1 MRSTT
6 YSALER
12 GVASTAGIDPTN
24 VLAHEKVMIAEY
36 INDAIRFCWDYYP
49 WAEFTVTEERYFRD
63 EFDVNVTYAEGA
75 EVYYEGKYWKLW
87 NAMFQGM
94 GLGTP
99 PKSGIEWHEVGDYI
113 STVEWSEK
121 GTYKLGAV
129 VKYETKTYLCIEQLA
144 GTTPSGVDLV
154 NYEWD
159 GITPLFTTYFKELD
173 TTFERYIP
181 YEQTGKNTIGT
192 ILSVHTGDPRYNNV
206 QPLNWREGA
215 EGIYISTLNED
226 QNSLWIRYRKEAPTF
241 TSDSTTEE
249 VPNFLV
255 PAIKAY
261 AYRGWLIG
269 AGQHEKSQLQDIH
282 GLDLL
287 VREVDKLNNQQD
299 RAMPYAIPSEPY
311 RRINARGSSITDI
324 TEEQIGGVKEGLSD
338 LTFKLTSSD
347 ISGRNVVKK
356 GNSEIGFKVNTS
368 NLIAENKVVQE
379 TVKIVNFI
387 LYSTIIGG
395 GRVTKDATVVIN
407 FKFTTGKAHQSIN
420 TGEIRAYA
428 MAQPAISISFN
439 INVSS
444 IVERSANASLNFGLN
459 VQPIA
464 NGTNS
469 NISASA
475 NLNFGLNIS
484 FISNGYSSALNW
496 NNANQLW
503 NDSFKEIGGSSSSA
517 FTSKVFDADTF
528 SIQYGDP
535 NMYSQ
540 NWYGEYMSSDG
551 DMIYVTQTEFNY
563 QPSGSNQMVLINTH
577 TAPYNDGL
585 FSGNGFTLDNSIQDG
600 NSYFTQ
606 LTISYTG

>member
-1 MRSTT
+1 
-6 YSALER
+6 
-12 GVASTAGIDPTN
+12 
-24 VLAHEKVMIAEY
+24 
-36 INDAIRFCWDYYP
+36 
-49 WAEFTVTEERYFRD
+49 
-63 EFDVNVTYAEGA
+63 
-75 EVYYEGKYWKLW
+75 
-87 NAMFQGM
+87 
-94 GLGTP
+94 
-99 PKSGIEWHEVGDYI
+99 
-113 STVEWSEK
+113 
-121 GTYKLGAV
+121 
-129 VKYETKTYLCIEQLA
+129 
-144 GTTPSGVDLV
+144 
-154 NYEWD
+154 
-159 GITPLFTTYFKELD
+159 
-173 TTFERYIP
+173 
-181 YEQTGKNTIGT
+181 
-192 ILSVHTGDPRYNNV
+192 
-206 QPLNWREGA
+206 
-215 EGIYISTLNED
+215 
-226 QNSLWIRYRKEAPTF
+226 
-241 TSDSTTEE
+241 